1 VALRP
6 VRNPRSHL
14 SYANVTASLALFVAL
29 GGTSYAV
36 MRVDSRDVVDN
47 SLRSRDIRNHA
58 LLGKDFRSNSVGGG
72 AVRESGLGRVPRARD
87 SERVGG
93 KTATQ
98 LTMAC
103 VSGMTAEAGVCFE
116 ATPRPAEGFLTSAN
130 VCHEA
135 GRSLPSFEQLD
146 PYVRRRGPLSPEG
159 EWTSS
164 VYLAGSPPTPDFERL
179 EAIVLKGP
187 ALVDHARVNAPN
199 PHPFRCV
206 ALPSN

>member
-1 VALRP
+1 LRSI
-6 VRNPRSHL
+6 RNFRSRL
-14 SYANVTASLALFVAL
+14 SYANITASLALFAAL

-72 AVRESGLGRVPRARD
+72 AIRESRLSTVPKAREA
-87 SERVGG
+87 ERLGG

-98 LTMAC
+98 LTVTC
-103 VSGMTAEAGVCFE
+103 GNGMTAEAGVCFE
-116 ATPRPAEGFLTSAN
+116 SAPRAPEGFLTSAN
-130 VCHEA
+130 ICHHL
-135 GRSLPSFEQLD
+135 GRSLPSMVQLD
-146 PYVRRRGPLSPEG
+146 PYARSNGPLSAEG

-164 VYLAGSPPTPDFERL
+164 VYLTGSPPTPDFERL
-179 EAIVLKGP
+179 EAVVLKGF
-187 ALVDHARVNAPN
+187 AAVDHARVNAPD